1 MQGEREI
8 EIGLLRRENTV
19 EVKLSACVCGGG
31 GEGGV
36 VDAVRRKIP
45 WNGAVEA
52 GA

>member
-31 GEGGV
+31 GGV